1 MNIRIIGD
9 PVLRTRSEEVLEID
23 DRLVQL
29 TKTMHEAMLAAGGI
43 GLAAPQVGVS
53 RRFFVYDLGEGPRT
67 IINPEVTESAGEW
80 SYEEGCLSVPGF
92 SWEII
97 RPKEVLLKGKTLD
110 GDDTEIEADEL
121 FSRLIQHE
129 MDHLDGILLLER
141 LEKDI
146 RKKALR
152 DIRKS
157 L

>member
-1 MNIRIIGD
+1 M
-9 PVLRTRSEEVLEID
+9 RTRSEEVLEID

-29 TKTMHEAMLAAGGI
+29 TKTMHEAMQAAGGI

-67 IINPEVTESAGEW
+67 IVNPEVTESSGEW
-80 SYEEGCLSVPGF
+80 GYDEGCLSVPGF

-97 RPKEVLLKGKTLD
+97 RPKEVLLKGKNLE
-110 GDDTEIEADEL
+110 GDDIEFEADEL

-141 LEKDI
+141 LEKDV